1 MKVQKSMRCGQST
14 VEFALISIIAM
25 IVLLVGIQFALLGQA
40 ALAVSQASNSVARY
54 ATVHAGTLVANGP
67 LSMDSTIQQLVSS
80 SLLTNGGNDLTIT
93 IASYSGTT
101 TSTTSAPVQR
111 DRAVV
116 TVSYNASSK
125 LVLPNPFLSISFP
138 TSLTASE
145 SALYE

>member
-1 MKVQKSMRCGQST
+1 MKSKAFTPRGQSA
-14 VEFALISIIAM
+14 VEFALISIVAM

-40 ALAVSQASNSVARY
+40 ALAVSQASSALARY
-54 ATVHAGTLVANGP
+54 AAVYPGAIGTNGTVAMN
-67 LSMDSTIQQLVSS
+67 STVQQLISS

-101 TSTTSAPVQR
+101 TSTTNTPTQF

-116 TVSYNASSK
+116 SVNYNASSK

-138 TSLTASE
+138 TNLSASE
-145 SALYE
+145 SELYE